1 MTHPTRVN
9 PILYNRLQYA
19 LADIIGGVDA
29 EVEFVA
35 QHLDLARS
43 EFAER
48 WDQLDG
54 ASDDPRKR
62 YLDGTFRSINAF
74 YVIEARMNN
83 DNVIEL
89 RNIRVVLD
97 PTITSP

>member
-19 LADIIGGVDA
+19 LSDIIGGVDA

-35 QHLDLARS
+35 QHIDQARAR
-43 EFAER
+43 FAEN
-48 WDQLDG
+48 WDQLDVHP
-54 ASDDPRKR
+54 DDPHKR
-62 YLDGTFRSINAF
+62 YIDGTFRSINAF
-74 YVIEARMNN
+74 YVIEARMRN

-97 PTITSP
+97 PTI

>member
-35 QHLDLARS
+35 QHLDQARAR
-43 EFAER
+43 FAEH
-48 WDQLDG
+48 WDQLDT
-54 ASDDPRKR
+54 APDDHRKR

-89 RNIRVVLD
+89 RNIRVMLD
-97 PTITSP
+97 PTV

>member
-1 MTHPTRVN
+1 MNHPTRIN

-19 LADIIGGVDA
+19 LTDIIGGVDA

-35 QHLDLARS
+35 QYLDQARVR
-43 EFAER
+43 FAQN
-48 WDQLDG
+48 WG
-54 ASDDPRKR
+54 HHPDDPRKR
-62 YLDGTFRSINAF
+62 YIDGTFRSINAF
-74 YVIEARMNN
+74 YVIEARMHN

-97 PTITSP
+97 PTI